1 MEATYFKEQISEI
14 IHQLY
19 EQPLANLI
27 YHAHELRMKL
37 HPNNEVTWQIDR
49 NVNITNVC
57 VSQCMFCN
65 FCRTKNSN
73 EAYITTIDE
82 YRRKIEELLSLGGN
96 QLLIQGGLHPE
107 LGLSFYVNLF
117 SQLKREY
124 PEIKLNALGPPEIV
138 YLAKKEKKSYEDILK
153 TLIDAGLDSLPG
165 AGAEILSDRVRRILS
180 PAKCSSTEWLD
191 VMRIAHRLGLVTTA
205 TMVFGHIETI
215 EERIQH
221 LLLIKS
227 LQDDK
232 PSGSYGFLNFI
243 LWPMQLVGTRLSKKY
258 NIKPVSISEYVRMLA
273 ISRIVLSNIPHI
285 QVSWLTVGKE
295 VAQLCLHAGANDMG
309 SIMLEENV
317 VSAAGVSKV
326 IMSIEEMK
334 QTIIEAGFIP
344 RRRNQKF
351 EILD

>member
-1 MEATYFKEQISEI
+1 MEDNNIKNKILEI
-14 IHQLY
+14 LELY
-19 EQPLANLI
+19 ELPLATLI
-27 YHAHELRMKL
+27 GKAHELRMKL
-37 HPNNEVTWQIDR
+37 HPTKEVTWIIDR

-82 YRRKIEELLSLGGN
+82 YRRKIEELLSIGGN

-180 PAKCSSTEWLD
+180 PAKCSSNEWLD

-227 LQDDK
+227 LQDEK

-243 LWPMQLVGTRLSKKY
+243 LWPMQLVGTRLRKKY

-295 VAQLCLHAGANDMG
+295 VAQLCLHAGADDMG
-309 SIMLEENV
+309 SIMIEENV
-317 VSAAGVSKV
+317 VSSAGATKV
-326 IMSIEEMK
+326 IMTTEEMK

>member
-1 MEATYFKEQISEI
+1 MEDNNFKNKILEI
-14 IHQLY
+14 LELY
-19 EQPLANLI
+19 ELPLATLI
-27 YHAHELRMKL
+27 GKAHELRMTL
-37 HPNNEVTWQIDR
+37 HPTKEVTWIIDR

-124 PEIKLNALGPPEIV
+124 PEIKLHALGPAEIV
-138 YLAKKEKKSYEDILK
+138 FLAKKSNTNYDYVLK
-153 TLIDAGLDSLPG
+153 RLIDAGLDSLPG
-165 AGAEILSDRVRRILS
+165 AGAEILSDRVRKIIS
-180 PAKCSSTEWLD
+180 PAKCTSAEWLD
-191 VMRIAHRLGLVTTA
+191 VMRIAHKLGLVTSA
-205 TMVFGHIETI
+205 TMVFGHVETI

-227 LQDDK
+227 LQDEK
-232 PSGSYGFLNFI
+232 PTGSYGFLNFI
-243 LWPMQLVGTRLSKKY
+243 LWPMQLVGTKLSKKY
-258 NIKPVSISEYVRMLA
+258 NIKPVSISEYVRMLS
-273 ISRIVLSNIPHI
+273 ISRIVLSNIPNI

-326 IMSIEEMK
+326 IMSVEEMK

-344 RRRNQKF
+344 CRRNQKF
-351 EILD
+351 EKLD